1 MGGERGPI
9 RDAPAADAVAYQK
22 VIDSGD
28 PDRASE
34 AANNLGWL
42 LAKQGD
48 VTGARAA
55 YQVAID
61 SGHRDYAPRA
71 ANNLGGLLAEHG
83 DVARAQAAYQVAIDS
98 GHRDYAPRARQN
110 LRELLEQ
117 HPQNTVVQKVTRT
130 LSPEVQQW
138 GARPVEPA
146 AAPPAPPVSA
156 EEWYRQGE
164 YWHGQGDLPQ
174 AAAAFQA
181 AIDSGDPQWNP
192 LAWCAVGLLLFEQGD
207 LANAQAAL
215 QNAVNSGHPTA
226 APRAGIG
233 MGDLLAHQGRDYPA
247 QQFYAW
253 VMTSGHPDYSVWATY
268 SQAMSYIRTRDIF
281 RWQSLLNDVVRS
293 QHPEFMPAA
302 ALYLGEFEARCERFT
317 QAEKYY
323 GMVANSGHAEYSR
336 AAIDK
341 LAAMRAWRSSMV
353 SAELDNVADTS
364 PAAAVMEGFARVERR
379 LRDRLSKA
387 GRVVKGRKA
396 KELADDALN
405 SGLISPDIHASVKRL
420 LHTRNSVAH
429 GVGPVEVT
437 TVEAKN
443 FLRTADQIIYLLSD

>member
-1 MGGERGPI
+1 MGGQRGPI
-9 RDAPAADAVAYQK
+9 RDAPGPDAAAYQK
-22 VIDSGD
+22 VIDSWD

-34 AANNLGWL
+34 AANDLGWL
-42 LAKQGD
+42 LAKRGD
-48 VTGARAA
+48 VIGARAA

-83 DVARAQAAYQVAIDS
+83 DVAGAQAAYQVAIDS

-110 LRELLEQ
+110 LQELLEQ
-117 HPQNTVVQKVTRT
+117 YPQNTVVRKVTRT
-130 LSPEVQQW
+130 LSPEVQEW

-146 AAPPAPPVSA
+146 APPAPPAST

-192 LAWCAVGLLLFEQGD
+192 LAWCALGLLLFEQGD
-207 LANAQAAL
+207 LAKAQAAL
-215 QNAVNSGHPTA
+215 QNAANSGHPTA

-233 MGDLLAHQGRDYPA
+233 MGDLLAHQGQDYPA
-247 QQFYAW
+247 QQFYTW
-253 VMTSGHPDYSVWATY
+253 VRTYGHPDYSIWATFN
-268 SQAMSYIRTRDIF
+268 QAMSYIRTRDI
-281 RWQSLLNDVVRS
+281 RWWSLLNDVVRS

-302 ALYLGEFEARCERFT
+302 ALRLGEHEARCENFT
-317 QAEKYY
+317 QAEEYY
-323 GMVANSGHAEYSR
+323 GMAANSGHAEHSK

-364 PAAAVMEGFARVERR
+364 PAAAVLGAFARVERR

-387 GRVVKGRKA
+387 GRAVKGRKV

-429 GVGPVEVT
+429 GVGPVGVT
-437 TVEAKN
+437 TVQAKN
-443 FLRTADQIIYLLSD
+443 FLRAADRIIYLLSD